1 MGDQYIL
8 PGEFVALVLFW
19 FGLPLV
25 LAFVPLTWLFVSR
38 GLLRNHTARAIG
50 AYALTFVLSIAVGI
64 GVLVWSPPFLKFLF
78 VRDVLLGD
86 QSWPVLPLSFVA
98 VAVVSPAVALWAL
111 RAPRPNI
118 AVKRDAPQAARPS
131 P

>member
-1 MGDQYIL
+1 MGDHYIL

-38 GLLRNHTARAIG
+38 GLFREHATRAFG
-50 AYALTFVLSIAVGI
+50 AFALTIVLSIAVGLGALI
-64 GVLVWSPPFLKFLF
+64 WSPPFLKFLG
-78 VRDVLLGD
+78 VRDFFFAG
-86 QSWPVLPLSFVA
+86 QYWPVLPLSFVA
-98 VAVVSPAVALWAL
+98 VAVVSPIAGWWAL
-111 RAPRPNI
+111 RAERPNT
-118 AVKRDAPQAARPS
+118 AVKRDAPQAARPL